1 MVLEIFNNSHY
12 FQDDR
17 HNMKHSCL
25 NSRCGEYSDF
35 IEGVDDMIPREVIDF
50 QNSRNGDALIDLL
63 IECNMCIVNGR
74 VGTQDYTNISS
85 IGKSVV
91 DYLLV
96 PHEQL
101 QVITEFKVQTIS
113 DLINSYCLHGYT
125 KVPDHSLLQFTVTF
139 ESERLVGRTISHNT
153 SDSGAPRK
161 FKVKEIP
168 ENFLKDESVI
178 HRINETLHN
187 IQESI
192 DRKEGADVAYRQF
205 INLMIPEMEEKLEVC
220 KRNQNAQTKRKT
232 HKKMS
237 KPYWNEVSVT

>member
-1 MVLEIFNNSHY
+1 MVG
-12 FQDDR
+12 D
-17 HNMKHSCL
+17 L
-25 NSRCGEYSDF
+25 NSRRGEYSDY

-50 QNSRNGDALIDLL
+50 QNNCNGDALIDLL

-96 PHEQL
+96 PHEQ
-101 QVITEFKVQTIS
+101 VIMEFKVQTIT
-113 DLINSYCLHGYT
+113 DLINTYGLHGYT
-125 KVPDHSLLQFTVTF
+125 KVPNHSLLQFTVKF
-139 ESERLVGRTISHNT
+139 ESERLVGSTISHNT

-168 ENFLKDESVI
+168 ENFLNDESVL

-232 HKKMS
+232 KKCLNGM
-237 KPYWNEVSVT
+237 